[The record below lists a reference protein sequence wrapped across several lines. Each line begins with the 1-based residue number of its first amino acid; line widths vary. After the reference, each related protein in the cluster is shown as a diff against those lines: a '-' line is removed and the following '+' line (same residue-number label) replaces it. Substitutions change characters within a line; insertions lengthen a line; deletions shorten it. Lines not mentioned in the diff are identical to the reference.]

1 MKLLVLAGGFGTRL
15 RSVVSDRPKAL
26 VPVGSEPLLGLQ
38 IKNWR
43 DQGIHSFVFLL
54 HHQAAQII
62 DFVKAERRASLLECE
77 VECLIEAS
85 PLGTGGSVANA
96 IRTLN
101 LHHDFLLVNADTWLS
116 AGIQAL
122 TDANS
127 PSIGVI
133 HVPDASRYGSVKLN
147 ARSQVTNFQEKSILS
162 EPGLINAGIAKLS
175 PSHFEDWDGHT
186 FSLERDLY
194 PKLVEQRLL
203 MGVTLRGK
211 FTDIGIPEDHT
222 QFCAWV
228 ATNTLDKVP
237 HDEN

>member
-26 VPVGSEPLLGLQ
+26 VPVGSEPLLRLQ

-43 DQGIHSFVFLL
+43 GQGIHSFVFLL

-62 DFVKAERRASLLECE
+62 DFFKAERSSSLLDCE

-175 PSHFEDWDGHT
+175 SSHFEDWDGHA

-194 PKLVEQRLL
+194 PKLIDQRVLI
-203 MGVTLRGK
+203 GVALRGK
-211 FTDIGIPEDHT
+211 FTDIGFPEDYAR
-222 QFCAWV
+222 FCAWV
-228 ATNTLDKVP
+228 ATGSIDEVSC
-237 HDEN
+237 DEN

>member
-15 RSVVSDRPKAL
+15 KTVVADRPKAL
-26 VPVGSEPLLGLQ
+26 VPVGSKPLLSLQ
-38 IKNWR
+38 IRNWR

-54 HHQAAQII
+54 HHKATEII
-62 DFVKAERRASLLECE
+62 DFVDSERNASLLDSE
-77 VECLIEAS
+77 VECVVERN

-101 LHHDFLLVNADTWLS
+101 LHQDFLLVNADTWLS
-116 AGIQAL
+116 TGMQAL
-122 TDANS
+122 TQAKS

-175 PSHFEDWDGHT
+175 PSQFEDWDGHA

-194 PKLVEQRLL
+194 PKLVAQRLL
-203 MGVTLRGK
+203 MGVALWGK

-228 ATNTLDKVP
+228 ATNTLDKVS

>member
-26 VPVGSEPLLGLQ
+26 VPVGSEPLLRLQ

-43 DQGIHSFVFLL
+43 GQGIHSFVFLL

-147 ARSQVTNFQEKSILS
+147 ARSQVTNFQEKSIVS
-162 EPGLINAGIAKLS
+162 EPGLINAGIAKLN
-175 PSHFEDWDGHT
+175 PRHFNEWDGHP
-186 FSLERDLY
+186 FSIEHKLY
-194 PKLVEQRLL
+194 PRLVAEKVLT
-203 MGVTLRGK
+203 GVTLQGT
-211 FTDIGIPEDHT
+211 FTDIGVPKDYM
-222 QFCAWV
+222 QFCSWAAINSGFQV
-228 ATNTLDKVP
+228 Q
-237 HDEN
+237 HYEN